1 MLRKQKLI
9 YLPMVGTIFLCLLVG
24 VYLATWKRFSKPK
37 PSETIVKQK
46 VNTPSEDALKYW
58 TANKMRDAKAA
69 PLPNVSTLDRG
80 KKDPRRTPRAS
91 RPRDI

>member
-58 TANKMRDAKAA
+58 TANRMRNAKAA

-80 KKDPRRTPRAS
+80 KQDPRRPPRAS

>member
-1 MLRKQKLI
+1 MTRKQKLI
-9 YLPMVGTIFLCLLVG
+9 FLPMVGTIFLCLLVG
-24 VYLATWKRFSKPK
+24 VYLAVLKRFSKSE
-37 PSETIVKQK
+37 PSVIIMKQK

-58 TANKMRDAKAA
+58 TANRMRDAKAA

-80 KKDPRRTPRAS
+80 KQDPRRPPRDS

>member
-1 MLRKQKLI
+1 MTRKQKLI

-24 VYLATWKRFSKPK
+24 VYLAVLKRFSKSE
-37 PSETIVKQK
+37 PSVIIMKQK

-58 TANKMRDAKAA
+58 TANRMRGAKAA

-80 KKDPRRTPRAS
+80 KKDPRRPPRAS